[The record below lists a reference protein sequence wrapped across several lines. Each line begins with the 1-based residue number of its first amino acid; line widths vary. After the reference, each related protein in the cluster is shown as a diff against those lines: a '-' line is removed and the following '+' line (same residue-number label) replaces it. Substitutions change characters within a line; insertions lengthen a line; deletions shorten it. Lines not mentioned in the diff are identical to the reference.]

1 MACISE
7 TEIALMKGVS
17 TMLDEN
23 TVLTLGY
30 FIHTEKR
37 NRAKSEY
44 LYLGRIDTV
53 ENLKAEIADM
63 TTDEKKLDKWIW
75 NGLPNYKSVC
85 YDKFNDNAHGYKWI
99 STRLKKAVSWEKFC
113 MILDGWK
120 ETKQKYNANAKYASV
135 DYVAEDGT
143 VIHDLKTAK
152 ELLVSKAGQFIKHRI
167 LLKCQRPKDVAT
179 TEPIEEAN

>member
-7 TEIALMKGVS
+7 TEIALMKGVA

-30 FIHTEKR
+30 FIHTEHK

-44 LYLGRIDTV
+44 LYLGRIDKIDD
-53 ENLKAEIADM
+53 LKAEIADM
-63 TTDEKKLDKWIW
+63 ATDAKRLEKWIW
-75 NGLPNYKSVC
+75 RGLPNYKSVI
-85 YDKFNDNAHGYKWI
+85 YDKYNDNARGAKWLNMRI
-99 STRLKKAVSWEKFC
+99 KKVVPWDKFC

-120 ETKQKYNANAKYASV
+120 ESKQAFNSNAKYVSV

-143 VIHDLKTAK
+143 VIPDLKAAK
-152 ELLVSKAGQFIKHRI
+152 ELLATKAGQFIKHKI
-167 LLKCQRPKDVAT
+167 LLKCQLPKE
-179 TEPIEEAN
+179 EPKTAE